1 MNITRFTRIGNNNT
15 SLVLIMV
22 VIALSTIIV
31 FMILNPGNSVKTD
44 KSEKHDNTKDKITG
58 KSESLDKTGVNLP
71 PETLKEYIPQGA
83 KYVITRK
90 TGIVIQGK
98 DRDWVNP
105 NDLIMIGVYG
115 EDKHMREIEKNDG
128 EYFVEVR
135 TVEMDR
141 AIKVLSPKGRF
152 EFDLDESQNLFLHSL
167 AFSEKDRL
175 LPLDTQSEVVNQ
187 IFAKPGSSPAD
198 GGKMFKVSSG
208 TEKKKIRIISKKG
221 KGVISVE
228 PIDCELNEEER
239 RHYFTQI
246 PFVVPTQ
253 LAGNLKPGDYVTIP
267 AWLLRDS
274 LDKIDGDSA
283 SSIPTGKIVLKR
295 EDDIK
300 HDDDTLASF
309 QILKEGSQLE
319 LSSDEKEGKVNLALV
334 PFGGLKFSKSDK
346 CIRESKFSG
355 NLDVRLK
362 PKNKSLENTILL
374 DKPLL
379 RHTYYCKK
387 IAG

>member
-1 MNITRFTRIGNNNT
+1 MIIQRFSRIGSNNT
-15 SLVLIMV
+15 SLVLVMTV
-22 VIALSTIIV
+22 VALSGIIV
-31 FMILNPGNSVKTD
+31 FMILKPTEPVKLI
-44 KSEKHDNTKDKITG
+44 EETG
-58 KSESLDKTGVNLP
+58 RKPESLDKTGENLP

-83 KYVITRK
+83 KYAITRK
-90 TGIVIQGK
+90 TGIVFRGK

-105 NDLIMIGVYG
+105 NELIMIGVYG
-115 EDKHMREIEKNDG
+115 EDKFMREVEKNDG
-128 EYFVEVR
+128 DIFVELR

-141 AIKVLSPKGRF
+141 AVKILSPKGSF
-152 EFDLDESQNLFLHSL
+152 EFDFENAQNLFLDSL

-175 LPLDTQSEVVNQ
+175 LPMDNKSEGVNQ
-187 IFAKPGSSPAD
+187 IFSKPGSSPAE
-198 GGKMFKVSSG
+198 GGKMFKVASG
-208 TEKKKIRIISKKG
+208 AETKKIRIISKKG
-221 KGVISVE
+221 KGVVSVE
-228 PIDCELNEEER
+228 PIDCELNKEER
-239 RHYFTQI
+239 KHYFTQT

-253 LAGNLKPGDYVTIP
+253 LARNLKPGDSVTIP

-283 SSIPTGKIVLKR
+283 SSFPTGKVVLKR
-295 EDDIK
+295 EGDTK
-300 HDDDTLASF
+300 QGGDTLASF
-309 QILKEGSQLE
+309 QIMREGSHLE

-334 PFGGLKFSKSDK
+334 PFGGLKFSNADK
-346 CIRESKFSG
+346 CIRETKFSG

-362 PKNKSLENTILL
+362 PKNKSLENAIFL